1 MKGINMKSLNYTQD
15 ILAIE
20 DPAKLLLM
28 LMDDELRK
36 RKISYL
42 NEMAH
47 CHS

>member
-1 MKGINMKSLNYTQD
+1 MKSLNYTQD

-28 LMDDELRK
+28 LMDELRK